1 MRTRELEVGS
11 EGSGVRM
18 ETDDWEV
25 VCQNYSVTGLS
36 VSVACKLVSEHY
48 FQSV

>member
-1 MRTRELEVGS
+1 MRTGSLEVGS

-18 ETDDWEV
+18 DWEV

-36 VSVACKLVSEHY
+36 VSMACKLVSEHY